1 MNATYPYRSSASA
14 VPPRGADESIPKKAE
29 PQRIRRTKLFYERY
43 GILENPF
50 GVTPDPRYLYQ
61 SRTHAEARSSLI
73 NGVEC
78 RVGFQALIA
87 PPGMGKTTIL
97 FNLLERFNDVA
108 RTAFL
113 FQTHGDSRDF
123 LRYLVS
129 ELGGEAHNSD
139 LVGLQDTINHLLI
152 RGHRAG
158 RQNILIIDE
167 AQSLDTT
174 VLETL
179 RLLSNFETPTDK
191 LLQIILAGQPQL
203 GERLATPELAQLWQ
217 RISIRTTLIP
227 FDLQDTSNYINHRLK
242 IAGYQGQPLFTPAAV
257 TAIFERSGGVPREI
271 NTLCFNALLLAT
283 AVEQKQVDSGI
294 LHEVVAALALNPIR
308 FNKYTRI
315 RDVKT
320 VDVPRLGDAAADQP
334 AISIDKTCKD
344 TGRGAKTDADD
355 ASTPPTARFV
365 DLVPLGPIVAEI
377 GPANRGD
384 GAEQDAARDS
394 QAESDDVVV
403 LAALPDRRDLASN
416 RKTGVVTRTGTR
428 VVGRPSSEA
437 EATRKSTEGPTPT
450 PELPDAPGANDE
462 VTKAHQNWSFLT
474 NWHWIGAISALL
486 IVISFIL
493 GLIILGLGKRNFELP
508 STSHTD
514 APRTPKMAKILE
526 WVQGVTDKHYPTQSC
541 EQPRAGCAQDA
552 RRRLRVPQQDP
563 RTVNSTAHQT
573 TTESSA
579 REIVEDEDPT
589 PGTAIDKSSGQLPNV
604 ESASAMSSARASGA
618 DSRIVNS
625 TPQSRSESSARDTV
639 EDENPAR
646 GTTVNKSFGKAPNI
660 DKVSNT
666 ENNVEPVSES
676 HHLAIFREPGM
687 MSSVPAP
694 GVNNRAG
701 LATNIVLGRLI
712 HEVKPIYPPAAL
724 KAQIQGSVVLQII
737 VGRNGAVHDV
747 RFISGP
753 PILAAAAIDAVQNW
767 QYRPSYLNGWPLE
780 SEMLVTVKFSLR

>member
-1 MNATYPYRSSASA
+1 MNMTYPYPSSANA
-14 VPPRGADESIPKKAE
+14 VPPRGADESVPKKAE
-29 PQRIRRTKLFYERY
+29 LQRIGRGKLFHERY
-43 GILENPF
+43 GVLENPF
-50 GVTPDPRYLYQ
+50 GVTPDPHYLYQ

-73 NGVEC
+73 IGVEC

-97 FNLLERFNDVA
+97 FDLLERFNNVA

-123 LRYLVS
+123 LRYLIS

-152 RGHRAG
+152 RGHLAG

-203 GERLATPELAQLWQ
+203 VQRLATPELAQLCQ

-227 FDLQDTSNYINHRLK
+227 FDLQDTSNYIKHRLK
-242 IAGYQGQPLFTPAAV
+242 IAGYQGQPLFTTAAV

-283 AVEQKQVDSGI
+283 AFKQKQVDSEI
-294 LHEVVAALALNPIR
+294 LHEVVAALDLNPIR

-320 VDVPRLGDAAADQP
+320 ADVPRFGDAAGDQP
-334 AISIDKTCKD
+334 ATSIDKTCKA
-344 TGRGAKTDADD
+344 TVRAAETDADD

-365 DLVPLGPIVAEI
+365 DLVQLGPIVADI
-377 GPANRGD
+377 GPVNRGD
-384 GAEQDAARDS
+384 RAEQHAIRDA
-394 QAESDDVVV
+394 QAASDDVVV
-403 LAALPDRRDLASN
+403 SAAHRTDLASD
-416 RKTGVVTRTGTR
+416 RKTDVVTRTGTNA
-428 VVGRPSSEA
+428 VGRPSSKA
-437 EATRKSTEGPTPT
+437 EATRNSTEVPAQTT
-450 PELPDAPGANDE
+450 ELPDAPGANDAA
-462 VTKAHQNWSFLT
+462 TRAHQNWPFLT
-474 NWHWIGAISALL
+474 NRCWLGAIAALL
-486 IVISFIL
+486 IVSSFIL
-493 GLIILGLGKRNFELP
+493 RFIIPSLGKSNVELP
-508 STSHTD
+508 SISRTPQ

-526 WVQGVTDKHYPTQSC
+526 GVQGATDKHYPTQSC
-541 EQPRAGCAQDA
+541 GQPRVGCAQDA
-552 RRRLRVPQQDP
+552 RRPFPVPQQDP
-563 RTVNSTAHQT
+563 RIVNSTAHRT

-604 ESASAMSSARASGA
+604 ESASAMSSARAAGA
-618 DSRIVNS
+618 DSRAVNS
-625 TPQSRSESSARDTV
+625 TPQSTSESSARDT
-639 EDENPAR
+639 EEGENPAR
-646 GTTVNKSFGKAPNI
+646 GTTVNKSFGNAPNI

-666 ENNVEPVSES
+666 ENKAEPVSES
-676 HHLAIFREPGM
+676 HQLAIFREPGM

-701 LATNIVLGRLI
+701 LATNIVLGKLI
-712 HEVKPIYPPAAL
+712 HEVKPIYPSAAL
-724 KAQIQGSVVLQII
+724 EAQIQGSVVLQVI
-737 VGRNGAVHDV
+737 VGKNGAVHDV

-753 PILAAAAIDAVQNW
+753 PILAAAAINAVQNW